1 MKRFVIIIFATL
13 LCATGM
19 TAQKQ
24 HHFNPA
30 QFQADLEQFITS
42 EAGLTPKE
50 SAAFFPVYREMR
62 EKQLAFFGQD
72 RRLRHVDAN
81 DDKACAE
88 AIALRDD
95 NDIKMKQL
103 QKIYHQRFMKILP
116 ASKVF
121 RIIRAEDKFH
131 RQLFSGKRKLGEHKK

>member
-1 MKRFVIIIFATL
+1 MKRFVIILFTAL
-13 LCATGM
+13 LCVTEMA
-19 TAQKQ
+19 AQKH
-24 HHFNPA
+24 HHFDPA

-50 SAAFFPVYREMR
+50 AAAFFPVYREMR

-72 RRLRHVDAN
+72 RRLCHVDTN

-103 QKIYHQRFMKILP
+103 QKKYHLRFMKILP
-116 ASKVF
+116 AS
-121 RIIRAEDKFH
+121 
-131 RQLFSGKRKLGEHKK
+131 